1 MAKVCNM
8 LRLSKS
14 NHESTKDHEDHEED
28 LYCTKRSSCPSRIFV
43 SSWLHLFFQSA
54 AVSTIGEGRRI
65 ILCRSAPAGTI
76 GYTESSCSTWKSM
89 SAARPDCRAVCTAS
103 ATSPRRVTVVPWI
116 PNASASLAKLG
127 PTSGVAAYR

>member
-54 AVSTIGEGRRI
+54 AVSTIGDGLRI

-76 GYTESSCSTWKSM
+76 GYTVSSCSTLKSIT
-89 SAARPDCRAVCTAS
+89 AARLRRRAAETAS
-103 ATSPRRVTVVPWI
+103 ATSLRFVTVVAAI
-116 PNASASLAKLG
+116 PNASASFAKFGL
-127 PTSGVAAYR
+127 SNGVAA